1 MMDFYN
7 EILIKNI
14 DCGVLYFQ
22 IKDDKTIEEYVERL
36 IEVQKQIEDLSKK
49 ITTFKD
55 KDIKFENK
63 DNRYRY
69 SGTIADS
76 LMGRKLRQVAKSKGQ
91 EDAIRTVGDSDYTD
105 IIINLKFKSNIMI
118 PDNTTKKNYDP
129 ETDSI
134 VEAEGKKMKCLI
146 SKNKLRQMAYRD
158 GITINGVHYVNYQR
172 TSSKARIGNVL
183 FIREDYFEEMDG
195 WQNLNIPFKELG
207 KADIVAIRSYHSLIA
222 SSIIGE
228 LDIDPYSILLID
240 DVSGHAT
247 MDCNVV

>member
-22 IKDDKTIEEYVERL
+22 IKDDKTIEEYEKLKKEKKELEQAKDTNVERL

-76 LMGRKLRQVAKSKGQ
+76 LMGRKLRQVAKSKGK

-118 PDNTTKKNYDP
+118 PDNATKKNYDP

-158 GITINGVHYVNYQR
+158 GITINGIHYVNYQR

-183 FIREDYFEEMDG
+183 FIREDYFEEMDV
-195 WQNLNIPFKELG
+195 WQNLNIPFK
-207 KADIVAIRSYHSLIA
+207 
-222 SSIIGE
+222 
-228 LDIDPYSILLID
+228 
-240 DVSGHAT
+240 
-247 MDCNVV
+247 